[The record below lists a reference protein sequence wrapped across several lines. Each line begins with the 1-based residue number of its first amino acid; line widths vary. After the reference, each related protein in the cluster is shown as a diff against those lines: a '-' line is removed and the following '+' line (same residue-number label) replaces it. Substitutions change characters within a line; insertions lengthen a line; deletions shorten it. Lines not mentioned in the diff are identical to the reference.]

1 MKCVVC
7 EGSLA
12 IDVAII
18 GEQYPSAIYLDNIT
32 EHEFGLSKSSL
43 NLSQCTNLRCNLVQL
58 TKPIDLDLVYKHY
71 PYESK
76 TTATMI
82 SILSNVVNE
91 ALLFQSL
98 KPGDV
103 VLDIGGN
110 DGSLLNLIDRP
121 DCQLINIDAASNI
134 QQEYDIPNYTYLN
147 SKFNREAY
155 LSLNANAPHLIFS
168 VAVFYQ
174 LNDPLSFLRDVGSIM
189 NDESV
194 FVLQMTYLKS
204 MYTNNI
210 FDNVV
215 HEHITYFSLQ
225 SLMFIADLAGLKV
238 IGASIVQSYG
248 GSLRAY
254 LVRRS
259 SSKML
264 PNLDESTKQIL
275 VSEKSHG
282 TESME
287 SLSKFG
293 KNFGEWQVAATQIL
307 NYQFERYGPIIGMGA
322 STKGNMLLQ
331 ALGVTSNLM
340 PFILD
345 NNPKKIGT
353 KTTGS
358 SIPIVDEDEVD
369 KLNINIF
376 SLPYYYDDFF
386 KKILQPK
393 ISKGEFIDFISPL
406 PKPNVT
412 RIHGDADAK

>member
-1 MKCVVC
+1 MNK
-7 EGSLA
+7 
-12 IDVAII
+12 
-18 GEQYPSAIYLDNIT
+18 
-32 EHEFGLSKSSL
+32 K
-43 NLSQCTNLRCNLVQL
+43 LR
-58 TKPIDLDLVYKHY
+58 
-71 PYESK
+71 
-76 TTATMI
+76 A
-82 SILSNVVNE
+82 
-91 ALLFQSL
+91 
-98 KPGDV
+98 
-103 VLDIGGN
+103 
-110 DGSLLNLIDRP
+110 
-121 DCQLINIDAASNI
+121 
-134 QQEYDIPNYTYLN
+134 YLN

-155 LSLNANAPHLIFS
+155 LSLDANAPHLIFS

-194 FVLQMTYLKS
+194 FVLQMTYLNS
-204 MYTNNI
+204 MYSNNI

-254 LVRRS
+254 LVRSS
-259 SSKML
+259 SSKIL
-264 PNLDESTKQIL
+264 PDLVESTKQIL
-275 VSEKSHG
+275 VSEKSNE
-282 TESME
+282 TDSLE
-287 SLSKFG
+287 SLRKFG
-293 KNFGEWQVAATQIL
+293 ENFSEWQVAATQIL

-358 SIPIVDEDEVD
+358 SIPIVNEDEID
-369 KLNINIF
+369 KLSINIL

-393 ISKGEFIDFISPL
+393 IVKGEFIDFISPL

-412 RIHGDADAK
+412 RIHGDSDAK